1 MIQTLIG
8 VAIAT
13 IYIVVA
19 FLYGKRNKSNV
30 YKILSYLFIAILVET
45 LGVFLQ
51 MTFGDALGI
60 PLVYYEYLI
69 YIGKAFVPTLS
80 FLFAI
85 VYENPKEDIKKYYWM
100 FLIPLYVILAVWTNN
115 WHGMFFESYISTTA
129 QNVYGVFYYSYIAL
143 VYVQAIPAILLILRT
158 SMDKSKFVSPQTLLL
173 MLTCVL
179 PFVPRIITLVARI
192 EMPEFAMPISYM
204 AMALVLSF
212 NILKYNVLNAVPVAL
227 KSVIDII
234 SDAFVVI
241 NHDGEIL
248 DKNKSFDSKFEEIL
262 HLKSNK
268 NIFDAIKYEGVKAL
282 KKLKTHILEAEDA
295 GKVTIQEYH
304 IEKLDYDRYFEVQ
317 IQPIRARSTNE
328 YMATL
333 LVFKDVTEQRNI
345 LDIYTRSE
353 SLEVIGELVGG
364 VAHDINTPI
373 TAIKSGLIMLR
384 STAKTEMEQK
394 LIESM
399 ANSAE
404 KISSLVNSLKNQM
417 RNFGSN
423 SNTEFS
429 LKELVQDLYIM
440 MHSELVKNNVRLN
453 IKTEQDIWI
462 AGNTSKLAQ
471 VLSNI
476 IQNAIEAYGNQGGI
490 IDIDIYRDEINNP
503 VIKIEDWAG
512 GIKEEIRPLIFK
524 RIIRVNDMPTPG
536 VGLYLA
542 NSVIRGNFGGSITF
556 DTKIGRG
563 TRFYITLP
571 NN

>member
-1 MIQTLIG
+1 
-8 VAIAT
+8 
-13 IYIVVA
+13 
-19 FLYGKRNKSNV
+19 
-30 YKILSYLFIAILVET
+30 
-45 LGVFLQ
+45 
-51 MTFGDALGI
+51 
-60 PLVYYEYLI
+60 
-69 YIGKAFVPTLS
+69 
-80 FLFAI
+80 
-85 VYENPKEDIKKYYWM
+85 
-100 FLIPLYVILAVWTNN
+100 
-115 WHGMFFESYISTTA
+115 
-129 QNVYGVFYYSYIAL
+129 
-143 VYVQAIPAILLILRT
+143 
-158 SMDKSKFVSPQTLLL
+158 
-173 MLTCVL
+173 
-179 PFVPRIITLVARI
+179 
-192 EMPEFAMPISYM
+192 
-204 AMALVLSF
+204 
-212 NILKYNVLNAVPVAL
+212 
-227 KSVIDII
+227 
-234 SDAFVVI
+234 
-241 NHDGEIL
+241 
-248 DKNKSFDSKFEEIL
+248 
-262 HLKSNK
+262 
-268 NIFDAIKYEGVKAL
+268 
-282 KKLKTHILEAEDA
+282 
-295 GKVTIQEYH
+295 
-304 IEKLDYDRYFEVQ
+304 
-317 IQPIRARSTNE
+317 
-328 YMATL
+328 
-333 LVFKDVTEQRNI
+333 
-345 LDIYTRSE
+345 
-353 SLEVIGELVGG
+353 
-364 VAHDINTPI
+364 
-373 TAIKSGLIMLR
+373 MLR